1 MQKCLNVQIVVIILD
16 LLQMD
21 ENKLEELLTLTRDNN
36 KMLKDIWTI
45 LNNPNND
52 IKDLVE
58 INIKKDLILNIV
70 KQSKELNPIVKEMT
84 FDLFKVIG
92 KTSVIIFPFIPYS
105 LNITYK
111 PEISV
116 FSRYN
121 AKCII

>member
-52 IKDLVE
+52 IKDFTM
-58 INIKKDLILNIV
+58 N
-70 KQSKELNPIVKEMT
+70 
-84 FDLFKVIG
+84 VIANQFG
-92 KTSVIIFPFIPYS
+92 
-105 LNITYK
+105 
-111 PEISV
+111 
-116 FSRYN
+116 RR
-121 AKCII
+121 